1 MDAIQID
8 FTRAGLPLE
17 LRTVPLGFDG
27 GEHNEDIVQI
37 DIARAERRRQ
47 PPERF
52 RIFRGH
58 ENNRVEV
65 LGADRALMQ
74 LVLLVD
80 EPQRQF
86 TVRVAAAV
94 AKREGLTVVRKDRHA
109 AWVRQSTT
117 ARERRFLC
125 GMDEQHLFIALLPDP
140 VSTVADAH
148 ASLRDPRV
156 DEAEQGD
163 PSRTR
168 RQGEWFFVSLPEE
181 DERAVDQLARKT
193 LRVAHNTGIAQAAGI
208 RRLGR
213 EHLAEEVLV
222 VNGLPDALGDTERRV
237 YVRGAVKHPDHR
249 TLVLD
254 SWCLTVPNRESIE
267 VPIEGI
273 GWID

>member
-1 MDAIQID
+1 MDAIQIE
-8 FTRAGLPLE
+8 FARAGLPLE
-17 LRTVPLGFDG
+17 LRTIPLGWDR
-27 GEHNEDIVQI
+27 GESTDDIVQI
-37 DIARAERRRQ
+37 DIARAERRKQ

-52 RIFRGH
+52 RIYPGH
-58 ENNRVEV
+58 EDNRVEV
-65 LGADRALMQ
+65 LGFDRSLMQ

-80 EPQRQF
+80 EPSRSF
-86 TVRVAAAV
+86 TVRVASAV
-94 AKREGLTVVRKDRHA
+94 AKRQGLTVVRKDRHH
-109 AWVRQSTT
+109 AWALQSTD

-140 VSTVADAH
+140 VSTVRDAH

-156 DEAEQGD
+156 DAAERGE
-163 PSRTR
+163 PWRTR
-168 RQGEWFFVSLPEE
+168 RQGEWFFVALPEDE
-181 DERAVDQLARKT
+181 ERAVANLARKT
-193 LRVAHNTGIAQAAGI
+193 LRVAHNVGIAQAAGI

-222 VNGLPDALGDTERRV
+222 VSGIPDAGGDTGARV

-254 SWCLTVPNRESIE
+254 TWCLTVPNREAIE
-267 VPIEGI
+267 APIEGV